1 MHMTVEQ
8 LDEGNG
14 QMGMYRIIVEDNGI
28 GMTEEFAERI
38 FLPFERET
46 DYTDKAVEGSGLGMA
61 ITKKLVDLMKG
72 TITLKTKLGVGTTF
86 VIDIPLKLTNIENR
100 RNITQCLDD
109 YTVVYFENDK
119 VDVVKEVGA
128 AVASDSSKPVIV
140 VASYDITEIEEEAKK
155 AGMSFALTEPVF
167 ESDFDSVTRTVDDH
181 KETEEMF
188 RKQLEGKKILVVD
201 DNIINIDIAGDFLGD
216 IGAVYDSALNGEEA
230 YNKILADNS
239 YDAIL
244 MDVRMPVLN
253 GYDATRKIRGIGT
266 KYALNIP
273 IIAMTANAFAED
285 VLMSKQAG
293 MNDHISKP
301 VDSEILYSVL
311 SRCLSQNSDT

>member
-1 MHMTVEQ
+1 
-8 LDEGNG
+8 
-14 QMGMYRIIVEDNGI
+14 
-28 GMTEEFAERI
+28 
-38 FLPFERET
+38 
-46 DYTDKAVEGSGLGMA
+46 MA

-72 TITLKTKLGVGTTF
+72 TITLKTKLGEGTTF

-100 RNITQCLDD
+100 RDIIQCLND
-109 YTVVYFENDK
+109 YNVVYFENDK
-119 VDVVKEVGA
+119 VDVVKEVSA
-128 AVASDSSKPVIV
+128 AASSDSSKTVIV
-140 VASYDITEIEEEAKK
+140 VASYDITEIEEEAKM

-201 DNIINIDIAGDFLGD
+201 DNIINIDIAGDFLED
-216 IGAVYDSALNGEEA
+216 VGAVYDGALNGEEA
-230 YNKILADNS
+230 YNRVLADNS

-253 GYDATRKIRGIGT
+253 GYDATRKIRGMGT
-266 KYALNIP
+266 LYALNIP

>member
-1 MHMTVEQ
+1 M
-8 LDEGNG
+8 
-14 QMGMYRIIVEDNGI
+14 R
-28 GMTEEFAERI
+28 
-38 FLPFERET
+38 
-46 DYTDKAVEGSGLGMA
+46 
-61 ITKKLVDLMKG
+61 
-72 TITLKTKLGVGTTF
+72 
-86 VIDIPLKLTNIENR
+86 
-100 RNITQCLDD
+100 
-109 YTVVYFENDK
+109 
-119 VDVVKEVGA
+119 
-128 AVASDSSKPVIV
+128 
-140 VASYDITEIEEEAKK
+140 
-155 AGMSFALTEPVF
+155 
-167 ESDFDSVTRTVDDH
+167 
-181 KETEEMF
+181 
-188 RKQLEGKKILVVD
+188 VVD
-201 DNIINIDIAGDFLGD
+201 DNIINIDIAGDFLED

-273 IIAMTANAFAED
+273 IVAMTANAFAED